1 MKTKQIKLIVGCL
14 ALLFLGCSQ
23 DHELVQVQKA
33 DQNTAL
39 TPYTQELNNG
49 ATQIS
54 GLGVFAEECE
64 YEDGEGSP
72 DFALYL
78 EGDLHGCLFVFVETY
93 DCTPSG
99 TYIETGR
106 EHFIGEYNGEM
117 GSFWTNYR
125 FEAKYED
132 CPALMGEIFGRC
144 QHPIEAGSGEG
155 VFEGVSGRIDFKDDI
170 EAGNFPYRGHL
181 RY

>member
-14 ALLFLGCSQ
+14 TLLFLGCSQ
-23 DHELVQVQKA
+23 DHELVQVQKI
-33 DQNTAL
+33 DQSAAFS
-39 TPYTQELNNG
+39 PFIQEANNG

-54 GLGVFAEECE
+54 GLGVFAGEQCV
-64 YEDGEGSP
+64 YDGEGSP

-132 CPALMGEIFGRC
+132 CPALTGEIFGRC

-155 VFEGVSGRIDFKDDI
+155 VFEGVSGRIDFQDDI
-170 EAGNFPYRGHL
+170 EAENFPYRGHL

>member
-23 DHELVQVQKA
+23 DHELLQVQKI
-33 DQNTAL
+33 DQSAAFS
-39 TPYTQELNNG
+39 PFIQEANNG

-54 GLGVFAEECE
+54 GLGVFAEEQC
-64 YEDGEGSP
+64 DVAAEGA

-78 EGDLHGCLFVFVETY
+78 EGDLHGCLYVYVETS

-106 EHFIGEYNGEM
+106 EHFIGEYNGEI

-144 QHPIEAGSGEG
+144 QHPIVNGSGEG